1 MAEIVGQLQKALG
14 KGKKKIF
21 AGTVSVAD
29 GDTVDTGLSSVDV
42 VILTTTN
49 AAHIAAATSLEWFYC
64 SISAVINE
72 FTFTALGLPVWCSS
86 WTHMC
91 CDLNT

>member
-21 AGTVSVAD
+21 AGTVSVAN

-49 AAHIAAATSLEWFYC
+49 AAHIAAATSVSGGVVTIGLMDN
-64 SISAVINE
+64 SGTAV
-72 FTFTALGLPVWCSS
+72 TTAEDVHILVIGDPQ
-86 WTHMC
+86 
-91 CDLNT
+91 